1 MKKVIHK
8 IIGGTVNEAEERRL
22 LCAYGVLAYK
32 VEAMVRMRLK
42 TPKNGSK

>member
-8 IIGGTVNEAEERRL
+8 VVGGAVNEAEERRF

-32 VEAMVRMRLK
+32 VEAMDRRRLK
-42 TPKNGSK
+42 TPKNESK